1 MNLIHHLSVGRK
13 LVVLGL
19 LVLATV
25 CVPLYLQLK
34 LSRELIEAADG
45 ERRGVDPARK
55 LMKLV
60 QLTQHHRGLSAGVL
74 GGNAALVGKRD
85 EKKQE
90 VAAALGQL
98 DERLKHEALAPGL
111 AQVWKQ
117 AGDDWRA
124 LESAVDGRRLSAAD
138 SSSRHAQLIARY
150 FQVLDLL
157 LDHTGLILDPQAD
170 TYYLMSAALT
180 KLPLATEALGQTRA
194 RGAGFLA
201 ERSVSPEGRATVAG
215 LTRASSDQYESMTNA
230 FAKAFAANPE
240 FKQALSERLQQVREP
255 MQSSLAL
262 AQREVVARESLQY
275 PAPQYI
281 ESFTRTID
289 LLFGLEEASLA
300 SLEEAL
306 AERVSELRRTQWLT
320 FGLLGVMIAGVAL
333 LARQV
338 ARSITQP
345 LGRAVQLAERVAAG
359 DLTGDDE
366 VRGRD
371 EIAKLMA
378 ALKAMKDSLHR
389 IVAEVRGNAEG
400 VAIAS
405 REIAQGNADL
415 SRRTEQQAA
424 SLQQTASSMEQLT
437 STVGH
442 NADNAREANT
452 LAQQARELAQRG
464 GSSVQQM
471 VSTMHDIEAGSRRI
485 ADIIGV
491 IDGIAFQTNIL
502 ALNAAVEAAR
512 AGEQGRGFAV
522 VAAEVRSLA
531 QRSAEAARE
540 IKSLI
545 GASVT
550 QVGNG
555 TRVVQEA
562 GATMDEAVQAIEHVA
577 IAISQ
582 ITTASDEQRSGIGQ
596 ISTTVQ
602 HMDELTQQNA
612 ALVEQAAAASE
623 RLDEQA
629 GRLAKMVNTFRLQ
642 PSETAAPTLA

>member
-1 MNLIHHLSVGRK
+1 MNLIHRLSVGRK
-13 LVVLGL
+13 LLVLGL
-19 LVLATV
+19 LVLGTV

-74 GGNAALVGKRD
+74 GGNATLLTRRD
-85 EKKQE
+85 EKKKE
-90 VAAALGQL
+90 VAAALAQL
-98 DERLKHEALAPGL
+98 DERLKQETLDPALAQ
-111 AQVWKQ
+111 AWKQ
-117 AGDDWRA
+117 AGDDWRTLDA
-124 LESAVDGRRLSAAD
+124 AVDGGRLSAAD
-138 SSSRHAQLIARY
+138 SSSRHAQVIAAY
-150 FQVLDLL
+150 LHVLDLL

-180 KLPLATEALGQTRA
+180 KLPPATEALGQTRA

-215 LTRASSDQYESMTNA
+215 LARTSSDQVESMTSA
-230 FAKAFAANPE
+230 YAKAFAANPA
-240 FKQALSERLQQVREP
+240 FKQALSARLEQVREP
-255 MQSSLAL
+255 MQASLELAL
-262 AQREVVARESLQY
+262 REVVARESLQY
-275 PAPQYI
+275 AAPQYI
-281 ESFTRTID
+281 ESFTRAID
-289 LLFGLEEASLA
+289 LLFSLEEASLA

-306 AERVSELRRTQWLT
+306 VARVSELYRTQWLT
-320 FGLLGVMIAGVAL
+320 FGLLGLMMVGVSL
-333 LARQV
+333 LARLV
-338 ARSITQP
+338 VRSITQP
-345 LGRAVQLAERVAAG
+345 LGQAVALAQRVAAG
-359 DLTGDDE
+359 DLTGDEE

-389 IVAEVRGNAEG
+389 IVGEVRGNAEG

-442 NADNAREANT
+442 NADNARDADT

-464 GSSVQQM
+464 GGSVQQM
-471 VSTMHDIEAGSRRI
+471 VSTMHDIENGSRRI

-522 VAAEVRSLA
+522 VAGEVRSLA

-545 GASVT
+545 GQSVK

-562 GATMDEAVQAIEHVA
+562 GATMGEAVHAIEQVA
-577 IAISQ
+577 LAISQ
-582 ITTASDEQRSGIGQ
+582 ITTASAEQRNGIGQ

-623 RLDEQA
+623 RLDGQA
-629 GRLAKMVNTFRLQ
+629 SRLAVMVNTFRLRPAQ
-642 PSETAAPTLA
+642 AVTPA